1 MSQAVK
7 AMPTGPRRLV
17 RRGMA
22 PILAQGLAFVPLAL
36 AVAVAVAGAVPVALA
51 CGIPIATPV
60 AVALTFTVAMA
71 VVVLLGRRRLLGLA
85 GG

>member
-1 MSQAVK
+1 MSQAVR

-22 PILAQGLAFVPLAL
+22 AILAQGLASVPLAL
-36 AVAVAVAGAVPVALA
+36 AVAVVVAGVPVALA
-51 CGIPIATPV
+51 CAVPIAAAVGFPLPV
-60 AVALTFTVAMA
+60 TVTF

>member
-1 MSQAVK
+1 MSQAVR

-22 PILAQGLAFVPLAL
+22 AILAQGLASVPLAL
-36 AVAVAVAGAVPVALA
+36 AVAVVVAGV
-51 CGIPIATPV
+51 PV
-60 AVALTFTVAMA
+60 AVACGILIAAAVALPLPVTVAF
-71 VVVLLGRRRLLGLA
+71 VVVLLGPRRLLGL